1 MPAAKRK
8 ALAPALSKPV
18 RAATLTLAVLLSALT
33 LGGIPQ
39 ASAQNVVLGTPNG
52 GYFSFSLAAGASTAP
67 VTLPVNI
74 PWHVTGAVTSTNNE
88 GIGEVEMLSSVSGT
102 IPLLEWVGLNSA
114 NTGTV
119 TFGDSAYGANPV
131 VQIDFSGAVTL
142 VASSSTNSFVVTNSS
157 SSTQTGYVSWI
168 GFGTSILE
176 PTNTALGTSAL
187 NDEVGSTSAT
197 GNENTA
203 IGFDALY
210 SDTSGSYNT
219 ATGVAA
225 LESNQTGSA
234 NTALGY
240 AALSVNTGSYNTAS
254 GYGALYLNNAATF
267 NTGVGYDALYTNR
280 GGGENTAFGA
290 GALFATTVTSNTAVG
305 FESLYKNSTGKLNV
319 ALGWEA
325 GYAVTT
331 GSNNI
336 DIGSPGAAADSG
348 VIRIGTISGTTST
361 QIATYIDGIYN
372 VTTMTS
378 GLPVLI
384 DSKGQLGTVSSSER
398 FKTAIEPMGSNT
410 EKLLELR
417 PVTFHYKA
425 EVEGTLRYGLI
436 AEEVAKVYPEL
447 VVRDESGR
455 IDGVRYDELA
465 PMLLNELQQQ
475 HTQMTRK
482 FDAQAAE
489 IQALKQQ
496 QRVSQQQLA
505 ELKSLNHATQVA
517 LRKLEGRGEVVAQ
530 R

>member
-1 MPAAKRK
+1 
-8 ALAPALSKPV
+8 
-18 RAATLTLAVLLSALT
+18 
-33 LGGIPQ
+33 
-39 ASAQNVVLGTPNG
+39 
-52 GYFSFSLAAGASTAP
+52 
-67 VTLPVNI
+67 
-74 PWHVTGAVTSTNNE
+74 
-88 GIGEVEMLSSVSGT
+88 
-102 IPLLEWVGLNSA
+102 
-114 NTGTV
+114 
-119 TFGDSAYGANPV
+119 
-131 VQIDFSGAVTL
+131 
-142 VASSSTNSFVVTNSS
+142 
-157 SSTQTGYVSWI
+157 
-168 GFGTSILE
+168 
-176 PTNTALGTSAL
+176 
-187 NDEVGSTSAT
+187 
-197 GNENTA
+197 
-203 IGFDALY
+203 
-210 SDTSGSYNT
+210 
-219 ATGVAA
+219 
-225 LESNQTGSA
+225 
-234 NTALGY
+234 
-240 AALSVNTGSYNTAS
+240 
-254 GYGALYLNNAATF
+254 LNNAATF

-361 QIATYIDGIYN
+361 QIATYIAGIYN

-425 EVEGTLRYGLI
+425 DVEGTLRYGLI

-489 IQALKQQ
+489 IQALRQQ